1 MMTIRYG
8 ALGCLL
14 LTLLAGSA
22 QAESPLHKHG
32 TGRLHSVGPGEAP
45 HFHNVDVEKLDHVD
59 DIAKAPNEVPP
70 PIQRKK
76 SATVKFELE
85 FRELVSQL
93 APGIQ
98 YAFWTF
104 NGTVPGP
111 LLRARV
117 GDIVEIKLFNHPTS
131 THKHSIDLHA
141 VTGPGGGAGLSQVEP
156 GETKFIAF
164 KASKPGVY
172 VYHCATP
179 NVPSHI
185 TNGLYGLIVIDPEDG
200 WPSVDREFYLMQ
212 GEFYTQGGLG
222 DGGFQNFSPEKMMR
236 ERPEYIV
243 WNGRV
248 GALTGGTALRTKKGE
263 TLRLFIG
270 NGGVSRVLNFH
281 IIGEIL
287 DTVYPEAALG
297 PPRRI
302 VQTTLIPAGGAAVVE
317 LQVENAGNYVLLDH
331 AIARIDRG
339 AYGLLMVEGEPDPEL
354 LFVP

>member
-1 MMTIRYG
+1 MFIRYVVLAFG
-8 ALGCLL
+8 LMG
-14 LTLLAGSA
+14 LLAVSA
-22 QAESPLHKHG
+22 HAQSSLHKHG

-45 HFHNVDVEKLDHVD
+45 HFHNVDVDQLDHVD
-59 DIAKAPNEVPP
+59 DIAKAPHEVPP

-85 FRELVSQL
+85 FRELVSRL
-93 APGIQ
+93 APGTQ

-117 GDIVEIKLFNHPTS
+117 GDLVEIELSNHPTS

-156 GETKFIAF
+156 GETKSLAF
-164 KASKPGVY
+164 RAARAGVY

-185 TNGLYGLIVIDPEDG
+185 TNGLYGLIVIDPEEG
-200 WPSVDREFYLMQ
+200 WPPVDREFYLMQ

-236 ERPEYIV
+236 EQPEYIV

-248 GALTGGTALRTKKGE
+248 GSLTGGGVLRAQKGDRI
-263 TLRLFIG
+263 RLFLG
-270 NGGVSRVLNFH
+270 NGGVSRILNFH

-287 DTVYPEAALG
+287 DTVYPEAALS
-297 PPRRI
+297 PVRNT
-302 VQTTLIPAGGAAVVE
+302 VQTTLVPAGGAGVVE
-317 LQVENAGNYVLLDH
+317 LTVENAGEYVLLDH

-339 AYGLLMVEGEPDPEL
+339 AYGLLVVDGEPDPEL